1 MNSRKLIIHTRNCL
15 IEHEYNHLGIPIG
28 NKLINQHERDLT
40 NPIAESEEVIITN
53 YLKKHEI
60 TVKNDANFIKEM
72 YFGCIRHRAFLEATL
87 KLFYKLNKGKFL
99 QKEFYL
105 FSIIT
110 YMGLWRLEELG
121 FATFS
126 RFVHCFHPEHMAS
139 LISFLFNPSLIQKEL
154 KNLWCTILDSSFVKE
169 HIIDQLLHHVS
180 MADQLKEELV
190 TLTEKGMVVQ
200 KSDRPPI
207 ETNPF
212 LLTEVKPRKLPNPE
226 YVIPVVIK
234 AQEISKHVF
243 KQPAELKELKRL
255 QKINKEKSMKVY
267 EEAQSK
273 QFNAAKPKNKEKIEQ
288 LRQKIKLEEMKS
300 IQKIKRNSQK
310 SLQKM
315 SNMKVDVKLNVG
327 AILREQAL
335 IKKEKESQQNS
346 LLEAEMGIRDIE
358 EFHRWKDEI
367 RSKDDEAKLIEME
380 KKRLEI
386 QLLHEEAYLSRQR
399 KILENKEK
407 AAEVMATQEEIKEQ
421 AEEWKQEQIK
431 YQKKIIESVQQSK
444 EGIAKAK
451 EALAKEKS
459 KQASK
464 VSKEK
469 KALQEQMQKEAEKER
484 ARKVELIQQIRL
496 LEKKGPALHKEI
508 DLTESSGFGLLGEM
522 SVIEL
527 QERLSH
533 IKLREKALQENKRI
547 EIANSK
553 LKRAQEINAMMQN
566 IDIVRQNRRQQRTHK
581 ALPDRGLSVAS
592 VQSDRS
598 NNDIKGI
605 LLDADPQLKKL
616 QEKIM
621 LKKSLRLANKPVVKT
636 RINSSNPATPTKQPE
651 MDEIDRAKCDFLTYK
666 QDTTAIGTEA
676 SPV

>member
-1 MNSRKLIIHTRNCL
+1 
-15 IEHEYNHLGIPIG
+15 
-28 NKLINQHERDLT
+28 
-40 NPIAESEEVIITN
+40 
-53 YLKKHEI
+53 
-60 TVKNDANFIKEM
+60 
-72 YFGCIRHRAFLEATL
+72 
-87 KLFYKLNKGKFL
+87 
-99 QKEFYL
+99 
-105 FSIIT
+105 
-110 YMGLWRLEELG
+110 
-121 FATFS
+121 
-126 RFVHCFHPEHMAS
+126 
-139 LISFLFNPSLIQKEL
+139 
-154 KNLWCTILDSSFVKE
+154 
-169 HIIDQLLHHVS
+169 

-207 ETNPF
+207 GINWYLILETNPF

-226 YVIPVVIK
+226 YVIPVVIKVHNKVLTAGK

-367 RSKDDEAKLIEME
+367 RSKDDEAKLVEME

-527 QERLSH
+527 
-533 IKLREKALQENKRI
+533 REKALQENKRI